1 MDYMV
6 FFVLHDISRMQ
17 DLLTAWDEA
26 GVGGIT
32 ILLSTGLARYR
43 NGGGL
48 REDLPLIP
56 SLEDL
61 LQHTENTN
69 RTFFTIVHGEE
80 MVDKVIAV
88 TEAVTGDL
96 NLPET
101 GILAALPVARVRGLK
116 RTREDA

>member
-6 FFVLHDISRMQ
+6 FFVLHDVSRMQ
-17 DLLTAWDEA
+17 DLLTAWEEA

-32 ILLSTGLARYR
+32 ILLSTGLVRYR

-61 LQHTENTN
+61 LERTENTN
-69 RTFFTIVHGEE
+69 RTFFTIVDGEE
-80 MVDKVIAV
+80 MVDKVIAA
-88 TEAVTGDL
+88 TEAVTGNLD
-96 NLPET
+96 LPET
-101 GILAALPVARVRGLK
+101 GILAALPVARVRGLN

>member
-6 FFVLHDISRMQ
+6 VFVLHDVSRMEE
-17 DLLTAWDEA
+17 LLNAWEEA
-26 GVGGIT
+26 GVSGIT

-43 NGGGL
+43 SGGGL

-61 LQHTENTN
+61 LERTENTN
-69 RTFFTIVHGEE
+69 RTFFTIVRGDE
-80 MVDKVIAV
+80 MVDKVIEA
-88 TEAVTGDL
+88 TERVTGDL

-101 GILAALPVARVRGLK
+101 GILAALPVARVRGLDRVK
-116 RTREDA
+116 EDE

>member
-1 MDYMV
+1 MDFMV
-6 FFVLHDISRMQ
+6 FFVLHDVSRMQ
-17 DLLTAWDEA
+17 ELLTAWEEA

-43 NGGGL
+43 KGGGL

-61 LQHTENTN
+61 FERTQNTN

-80 MVDKVIAV
+80 MVDKVIAA

-96 NLPET
+96 NLPDT
-101 GILAALPVARVRGLK
+101 GILAAMPVARVRGLK
-116 RTREDA
+116 SKYEDA